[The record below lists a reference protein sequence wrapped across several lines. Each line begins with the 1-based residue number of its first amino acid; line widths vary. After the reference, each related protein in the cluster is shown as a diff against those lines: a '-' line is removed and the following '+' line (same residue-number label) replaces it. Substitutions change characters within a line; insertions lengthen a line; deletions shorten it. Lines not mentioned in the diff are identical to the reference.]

1 MSQESIK
8 PINVA
13 EELSNSFLEYSMSVI
28 ISRALPDVRD
38 GLKPSQRRVLYA
50 MRQLGVTP
58 GKAHVKCAKIVG
70 ETMGNY
76 HPHGDQSIYSTLVN
90 MGQPWSMREML
101 VDGQGNFGSVEGDA
115 AASMRYTEAR
125 LHHLGMA
132 MMEDLD
138 KDTVD
143 FQPNYDG
150 SQEEPTVLPSAFP
163 NFLVNG
169 GTGIAV
175 GMATN
180 LAPHNLGE
188 VIDGICAQIENP
200 EITLPEL
207 MQHIKGPDFPVSCEI
222 RGIRGIE
229 EYFRTGRGSMRLRG
243 KVEIEENENGKSL
256 IVIREVPYGVNR
268 AVLQERI
275 AELVNEKTLT
285 GISGMRDLSDEETR
299 IEIELKRDARA
310 QVVVAQL
317 FKLTALE
324 TSFSVNMLAIHKNR
338 PKQLSLKEAID
349 AYIEHRREVI
359 IRRTRFLLGKAE
371 ERAELLEAFLLALG
385 HLDDFIK
392 IIRDSK
398 NRDEARER
406 LAAYQFSTATAE
418 GLGILIRSQAAVQG
432 DRYVF
437 SERQV
442 NAILELR
449 LYQLTG
455 LERDK
460 VKGEYD
466 EILETIKDLL
476 DILAREERVLNIIKD
491 ELRALKEK
499 HATPR
504 KCPILAEAGEIAME
518 ELIANDAMIVTLS
531 HRGYVKRTPASEY
544 RLQGRGGK
552 GLKGMETKATA
563 KDEADDFIE
572 HLFSVQAHDYLLF
585 FTNTGRVYVERVY
598 GLPEG
603 SRTSTGRSIK
613 NVLDLKPEEK
623 IAALL
628 RLERATDENG
638 NDVTFREDAGYIFFA
653 TRNGKVKKT
662 ALNDFRNYRKAGLTA
677 INLDEGNDLIGVNLT
692 TGDNE
697 IILVTR
703 NGLSVRFTEGVYKKP
718 QGEPGEGEEAAEEE
732 TGGDEEAVE
741 DDGTPQIRPQGRAT
755 AGVTGIRLGKDDAV
769 IGMAIV
775 TEGATLLVAAENGL
789 GKRTDFKS
797 YPYRRRG
804 GKGVK
809 TMNVTEKTGK
819 VVSAVAVTEQDE
831 LMLMTSTGQSIR
843 IKVGGEKGIR
853 ETGRVA
859 QGVKLLTLKEGEKL
873 QDVAIVIPDGED
885 AAGEVS
891 EALSDE
897 PGEALQGRELQG
909 EEPAG
914 DDAT

>member
-1 MSQESIK
+1 MTIDQIK

-58 GKAHVKCAKIVG
+58 GKPHVKCARIVG
-70 ETMGNY
+70 ETMGNF
-76 HPHGDQSIYSTLVN
+76 HPHGDSSIYSTLVN
-90 MGQPWSMREML
+90 MGQPWSMRDML
-101 VDGQGNFGSVEGDA
+101 VDGQGNFGSVEGDG

-125 LHHLGMA
+125 LHQLGMA

-150 SQEEPTVLPSAFP
+150 SQDEPTVLPSAFP

-188 VIDGICAQIENP
+188 VIDGICAQIDKP
-200 EITLPEL
+200 DISLPEL
-207 MQHIKGPDFPVSCEI
+207 MQYIKGPDFPVACEI

-229 EYFRTGRGSMRLRG
+229 DYFRTGRGSMRLRG
-243 KVEIEENENGKSL
+243 KVEIEENENGKA
-256 IVIREVPYGVNR
+256 IITIREVPYGVNR
-268 AVLQERI
+268 ATLQERI
-275 AELVNEKTLT
+275 AALVNEKTLT
-285 GISGMRDLSDEETR
+285 GISGMRDLSDAETR
-299 IEIELKRDARA
+299 IEIELKRDARP
-310 QVVVAQL
+310 QVVVNQL

-324 TSFSVNMLAIHKNR
+324 TSFSVNMLAIHQNR

-349 AYIEHRREVI
+349 CYIEHRREVI
-359 IRRTRFLLGKAE
+359 IRRTRYLLGKAE

-392 IIRDSK
+392 IIRESK

-406 LAAYQFSTATAE
+406 LAAYQFPVATAE
-418 GLGILIRSQAAVQG
+418 SLGILIRSQAAIQG
-432 DRYVF
+432 ERYVF

-455 LERDK
+455 MERDK

-466 EILETIKDLL
+466 SILVDIKDLM
-476 DILAREERVLNIIKD
+476 DILAREERVLTIIKD
-491 ELRALKEK
+491 ELRAIKDK

-504 KCPILAEAGEIAME
+504 KCPILAEAGEVAME

-552 GLKGMETKATA
+552 GLKGMETRATG
-563 KDEADDFIE
+563 KDEPDDFIE
-572 HLFSVQAHDYLLF
+572 HLFSVQAHDYLMF

-598 GLPEG
+598 ELPEG
-603 SRTSTGRSIK
+603 ARTAMGRSIR
-613 NVLDLKPEEK
+613 NVLNLKPDEK

-628 RLERATDENG
+628 RLERSVDESG
-638 NDVTFREDAGYIFFA
+638 NDVTFREDAGFVFFA
-653 TRNGKVKKT
+653 TRTGKVKKT
-662 ALNDFRNYRKAGLTA
+662 ALNDFRNYRKDGIIA
-677 INLDEGNDLIGVNLT
+677 IILEESNELIGVRLT
-692 TGDNE
+692 TGSDE
-697 IILVTR
+697 IVLVTHQ
-703 NGLSVRFTEGVYKKP
+703 GLSLRFH
-718 QGEPGEGEEAAEEE
+718 
-732 TGGDEEAVE
+732 E
-741 DDGTPQIRPQGRAT
+741 DDTRSMGRASAGVKGIRPVEGDYVVGLALVTQGC
-755 AGVTGIRLGKDDAV
+755 
-769 IGMAIV
+769 
-775 TEGATLLVAAENGL
+775 TLLVASENGL
-789 GKRTDFKS
+789 GKRTDFEE
-797 YPYRRRG
+797 YRRQSRG
-804 GKGVK
+804 GKGII
-809 TMNVTEKTGK
+809 TMKVTDKTGP
-819 VVSAVAVTEQDE
+819 VVGAVTVTNEDE

-843 IKVGGEKGIR
+843 IRVAEIR
-853 ETGRVA
+853 ETGRNA
-859 QGVKLLTLKEGEKL
+859 MGVKLLTLKEGENL
-873 QDVAIVIPDGED
+873 QDISLVIPDGED
-885 AAGEVS
+885 AEGLTDC
-891 EALSDE
+891 LSDE
-897 PGEALQGRELQG
+897 VAEGTSE
-909 EEPAG
+909 
-914 DDAT
+914 DAS

>member
-1 MSQESIK
+1 MLAVIEVTHQTCPAVTSDPTIK

-13 EELSNSFLEYSMSVI
+13 EELSQSFLEYSMSVI

-76 HPHGDQSIYSTLVN
+76 HPHGDSSIYTTLVN

-115 AASMRYTEAR
+115 PASMRYTEAR
-125 LHHLGMA
+125 LHHLGLA

-150 SQEEPTVLPSAFP
+150 SQEEPSVLPSAFP

-188 VIDGICAQIENP
+188 VVDGICAQIDNP
-200 EITLPEL
+200 EITLPQL
-207 MQHIKGPDFPVSCEI
+207 MEHIKGPDFPVTCEI
-222 RGIRGIE
+222 RGVRGVE
-229 EYFRTGRGSMRLRG
+229 SYFSTGKGSMRLRG
-243 KVEIEENENGKSL
+243 KLEIEENENGKPI

-299 IEIELKRDARA
+299 IEIELKRDARP
-310 QVVVAQL
+310 QVVVNQL

-324 TSFSVNMLAIHKNR
+324 TSFSVNMLAIHNKR
-338 PKQLSLKEAID
+338 PKQMSLKEVID
-349 AYIEHRREVI
+349 AYIEHRREVVL
-359 IRRTRFLLGKAE
+359 RRTRYLLNKAE

-385 HLDDFIK
+385 HLDDFIQ

-406 LAAYQFSTATAE
+406 LAAYDFSTTTAE
-418 GLGILIRSQAAVQG
+418 KLGILIRSQAAIQG
-432 DRYVF
+432 ERYVF

-455 LERDK
+455 MEQDK

-466 EILETIKDLL
+466 GILLEITDLM

-491 ELRALKEK
+491 ELRAIKEK
-499 HATPR
+499 YATPR
-504 KCPILAEAGEIAME
+504 KCPIVADAGEVAME
-518 ELIANDAMIVTLS
+518 DLIANDAMIVTLS
-531 HRGYVKRTPASEY
+531 HRGYVKRTPATEY

-552 GLKGMETKATA
+552 GLKGMEIKVTG
-563 KDEADDFIE
+563 KDEPDDFVE

-585 FTNTGRVYVERVY
+585 FTNTGRLYVERVFE
-598 GLPEG
+598 LPEG
-603 SRTSTGRSIK
+603 SRTSTGRSIN
-613 NVLDLKPEEK
+613 NVLNLKPDEK
-623 IAALL
+623 IAAML
-628 RLERATDENG
+628 RLERTNDDAG
-638 NDVTFREDAGYIFFA
+638 NDITFREDAGFVFFA
-653 TRNGKVKKT
+653 TRSGKVKKT
-662 ALNDFRNYRKAGLTA
+662 ALNDFRNYRKDGIIAIILEEENVLIDVALTSGS
-677 INLDEGNDLIGVNLT
+677 DEL
-692 TGDNE
+692 
-697 IILVTR
+697 ILVTHG
-703 NGLSVRFTEGVYKKP
+703 GLSLRFH
-718 QGEPGEGEEAAEEE
+718 
-732 TGGDEEAVE
+732 E
-741 DDGTPQIRPQGRAT
+741 DDSRPMGRASMGVMGIRPRDGDFVV
-755 AGVTGIRLGKDDAV
+755 GLSKVTPGS
-769 IGMAIV
+769 
-775 TEGATLLVAAENGL
+775 TLLVASENGL
-789 GKRTDFKS
+789 GKRTAFED
-797 YPYRRRG
+797 YRLQSRG

-809 TMNVTEKTGK
+809 TMNITAKTGP
-819 VVSAVAVTEQDE
+819 VVGAVTVTDE
-831 LMLMTSTGQSIR
+831 DQLMLMTSTGQNIR
-843 IKVGGEKGIR
+843 ISVNEIR

-859 QGVKLLTLKEGEKL
+859 QGVKLLTLREAEKL
-873 QDVAIVIPDGED
+873 QSISLVIPDGED
-885 AAGEVS
+885 DERTADAVDS
-891 EALSDE
+891 EAPESE
-897 PGEALQGRELQG
+897 PPGA
-909 EEPAG
+909 
-914 DDAT
+914 ATD

>member
-1 MSQESIK
+1 MSNESIK

-13 EELSNSFLEYSMSVI
+13 EELSQSFLEYSMSVI
-28 ISRALPDVRD
+28 VSRALPDVRD
-38 GLKPSQRRVLYA
+38 GLKPSQRRILYA

-76 HPHGDQSIYSTLVN
+76 HPHGDQAIYTTLVN

-132 MMEDLD
+132 MMDDLD

-150 SQEEPTVLPSAFP
+150 SQQEPSVLPSAFP

-188 VIDGICAQIENP
+188 VIDGICAQIDNP
-200 EITLPEL
+200 QITLPEL
-207 MQHIKGPDFPVSCEI
+207 MQFIKGPDFPVACEI

-229 EYFRTGRGSMRLRG
+229 DYFRSGRGSMRLRG
-243 KVEIEENENGKSL
+243 KVEIEENENGKSI

-268 AVLQERI
+268 ATLQERI
-275 AELVNEKTLT
+275 AELVNEKILT

-299 IEIELKRDARA
+299 IEIELKRDARP
-310 QVVVAQL
+310 QVVVNQL

-324 TSFSVNMLAIHKNR
+324 TSFSVNMLAIHQQR

-349 AYIEHRREVI
+349 AYIEHRREVV
-359 IRRTRFLLGKAE
+359 IRRTRHLLNKAE

-385 HLDDFIK
+385 HLDDFIR

-406 LAAYQFSTATAE
+406 LAARTFTTATAE
-418 GLGILIRSQAAVQG
+418 KLGILIRSQAAVQG

-442 NAILELR
+442 NAILDLR

-455 LERDK
+455 MEQDK

-466 EILETIKDLL
+466 GVLVDIKDLL
-476 DILAREERVLNIIKD
+476 DILAREERVLGIIKD
-491 ELRALKEK
+491 ELRGIRVKY
-499 HATPR
+499 ATPR
-504 KCPILAEAGEIAME
+504 KCPILAEEGEIAME
-518 ELIANDAMIVTLS
+518 DLIANDAMIVTLS
-531 HRGYVKRTPASEY
+531 HRGYVKRTPATEY

-552 GLKGMETKATA
+552 GLKGMETKATG
-563 KDEADDFIE
+563 KEEPDDFVE

-585 FTNTGRVYVERVY
+585 FTNTGRMYVERVFE
-598 GLPEG
+598 LPEG

-613 NVLDLKPEEK
+613 NVLNLKPDEK

-628 RLERATDENG
+628 RLERVTDDDG
-638 NDVTFREDAGYIFFA
+638 NDITFREEAGYVFFA
-653 TRNGKVKKT
+653 TLSGKVKKT
-662 ALNDFRNYRKAGLTA
+662 ALNDFRNYRKDGIIA
-677 INLDEGNDLIGVNLT
+677 IILEEMNELIGVKLT
-692 TGDNE
+692 SGSDE
-697 IILVTR
+697 LVLVTHE
-703 NGLSVRFTEGVYKKP
+703 GLSLRFH
-718 QGEPGEGEEAAEEE
+718 
-732 TGGDEEAVE
+732 E
-741 DDGTPQIRPQGRAT
+741 DDTRSMGRASAGVMGIRPV
-755 AGVTGIRLGKDDAV
+755 AGDFVVGLAKVTDGS
-769 IGMAIV
+769 
-775 TEGATLLVAAENGL
+775 TLLVASENGL
-789 GKRTDFKS
+789 GKRTPFDD
-797 YPYRRRG
+797 YRRQSRG
-804 GKGVK
+804 GKGII
-809 TMNVTEKTGK
+809 TMKVTDKTGP
-819 VVSAVAVTEQDE
+819 VVGAVTVTDEDE

-843 IKVGGEKGIR
+843 IRVNEIR
-853 ETGRVA
+853 ETGRNA
-859 QGVKLLTLKEGEKL
+859 QGVKLLTLKDGEKL
-873 QDVAIVIPDGED
+873 QDISLVIADGAESSGESAAGPDAGPDETESAAPGNGED
-885 AAGEVS
+885 
-891 EALSDE
+891 
-897 PGEALQGRELQG
+897 
-909 EEPAG
+909 
-914 DDAT
+914 